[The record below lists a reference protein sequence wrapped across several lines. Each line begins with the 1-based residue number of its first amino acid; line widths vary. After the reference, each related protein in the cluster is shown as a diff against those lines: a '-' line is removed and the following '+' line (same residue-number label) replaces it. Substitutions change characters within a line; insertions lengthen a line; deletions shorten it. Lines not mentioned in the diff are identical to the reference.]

1 MIHRLSI
8 ATILAAVFSVL
19 LGHDV
24 SHAEPI
30 RISLD
35 QAKTLPAP
43 EELAD
48 GQRPLVLPESQRS
61 ALVAPTLPDKS
72 RLTNLLDLR
81 LQPTPLASPAEPGQR
96 LGHGD
101 AVLSLP
107 IGQWLQLRTGV
118 RLDYESHPRNG
129 AWQVDG
135 APTVGIG
142 VRF

>member
-8 ATILAAVFSVL
+8 AAILIAVLSVP
-19 LGHDV
+19 LGHAV
-24 SHAEPI
+24 AHAEPV

-35 QAKTLPAP
+35 RAKTLPAP
-43 EELAD
+43 EELVD

-118 RLDYESHPRNG
+118 RLDYEDIPGNG
-129 AWQVDG
+129 SLQVEG
-135 APTVGIG
+135 IPTVGIG

>member
-48 GQRPLVLPESQRS
+48 GQRPLVLPENQRR
-61 ALVAPTLPDKS
+61 AWVAPTLPDES

-81 LQPTPLASPAEPGQR
+81 LQPMHLAAPAPPGQH

-107 IGQWLQLRTGV
+107 IRKWLQLRTGV
-118 RLDYESHPRNG
+118 RVDYENHQRNG
-129 AWQVDG
+129 VWQVDG
-135 APTVGIG
+135 MPTVGIG